1 MRRAD
6 IDRWTLKRMR
16 DTPAPK
22 GFVIR
27 RDQTD
32 VEAFPA
38 SEHAEVSAY
47 CRPGDTVLAI
57 MPDDSVGLTYRIDD
71 AGNTESAM
79 ATAGAVLTGSV
90 IKGIGDQLSKAYEGI
105 MDGYERVISS
115 LNQDLRR
122 KIEENEQLRERLAK
136 AEGRSI
142 ELFRMEQEQ
151 KLEESK
157 MRHNQA
163 MADEYLGRAFTV
175 LDQVVDGFL
184 THQSR
189 KDKLKSI
196 FHRFKPETLQAIMGD
211 LSEDDVNELLALAD
225 DLDKSERFSSAKKI
239 G

>member
-1 MRRAD
+1 MKRAD

-16 DTPAPK
+16 DNPAPK

-38 SEHAEVSAY
+38 SDHNEVSAY
-47 CRPGDTVLAI
+47 CRPGDTIMAI

-71 AGNTESAM
+71 GGSDSTAAV
-79 ATAGAVLTGSV
+79 AGAALTGSV

-105 MDGYERVISS
+105 MDGYERVIAV

-122 KIEENEQLRERLAK
+122 KVEENEQLRERLAR

-157 MRHNQA
+157 IRHNQA

-189 KDKLKSI
+189 KDKLKGI

-211 LSEDDVNELLALAD
+211 LSEEDVNELLALAD
-225 DLDKSERFSSAKKI
+225 DLDKNERFSSVKKL